1 MLQKPPD
8 WQKVLQEKSSKI
20 FSKLYSSSEVEAIFS
35 RAQEKYVYWDTFRH
49 YTFPKGVKADEAWAF
64 LKLTQRVRQE
74 RTPAKSIDGKH
85 FGFSYTK
92 ALYRRLNIIDTNA
105 AGLIQTLAAKPTAN
119 QKEQL
124 IISGLSEE
132 AIASSQI
139 EGANTSRK
147 VAKEM
152 IYSGRKPR
160 NRSEQMIVNN
170 YQAMQ
175 LLDNLKDLDLTEE
188 ILLEIQDRIT
198 KGTLEDSNDAG
209 RFRTDADDIVVTNRL
224 TGEIAF
230 VPPDEKLMRAELA
243 RFLDFANNDGE
254 DEQNFLHPVIKAIV
268 LHFWL
273 AYMHPFVDG
282 NGRTARAIFYWY
294 LMRKGYWLFQYL
306 SVSRIIKLSKKK
318 YDDAFLYTELDEND
332 LTYFLLYITDVTC
345 RAIGDMMEHYE
356 RKVKEA
362 EQYKKVA
369 RIYSDLNERQV
380 ALMVYLDTHP
390 DETVDVTTH
399 KNRSAVVY
407 ETARRDLM
415 GLTTKGLLAEIKKGN
430 KNVYV
435 PNINAIRKLLKK

>member
-175 LLDNLKDLDLTEE
+175 LLDNLKVLDLTEE

-294 LMRKGYWLFQYL
+294 LMRKGYWLIEFI
-306 SVSRIIKLSKKK
+306 SISRIIKKAPAQYAKA
-318 YDDAFLYTELDEND
+318 YLYAEVDGED
-332 LTYFLLYITDVTC
+332 LTYFIHYHLNIIEE
-345 RAIGDMMEHYE
+345 AI
-356 RKVKEA
+356 KELR
-362 EQYKKVA
+362 E
-369 RIYSDLNERQV
+369 
-380 ALMVYLDTHP
+380 YL
-390 DETVDVTTH
+390 
-399 KNRSAVVY
+399 
-407 ETARRDLM
+407 
-415 GLTTKGLLAEIKKGN
+415 
-430 KNVYV
+430 
-435 PNINAIRKLLKK
+435 